1 MITRYNYE
9 WKKPERV
16 SSPIKEDYELIKI
29 IEPISFNDDKTIKE
43 YKENDSYKL
52 KKSKWCDFIKSFD
65 LGSVSDQVFNH
76 LKKGTPLVTAHT
88 LPSGDYTSESLLK
101 GAEIKREMS
110 SKGITLEMIYDAL
123 TKANEKKIDSSE
135 SEVANG

>member
-1 MITRYNYE
+1 MNTRYNYK
-9 WKKPERV
+9 WKKPEKV

-29 IEPISFNDDKTIKE
+29 IEPISFNEDKTIKE
-43 YKENDSYKL
+43 YKEIDSYKCH
-52 KKSKWCDFIKSFD
+52 KSKWHDFIQSFN
-65 LGSVSDQVFNH
+65 LGTVSEQVLNH

-88 LPSGDYTSESLLK
+88 LPAGDYTPDALLK

-123 TKANEKKIDSSE
+123 TKANEKPISQE
-135 SEVANG
+135 SEVTNG